1 MLTCSSEY
9 AGQINALKQYS
20 IFVFQ
25 CSAASGFN
33 RTGLT
38 VYSNPSDS
46 IGRSDHDVI
55 VGWNSLH
62 SASLFIG
69 WISPLFEVPASQ
81 RQDVFHSHW
90 PQWSWFGA
98 IQNQLTHL
106 KTMDK
111 TLVPVDSSGTHYL
124 SIVCQ
129 CFKCVSCDDDSEL
142 TFCLK
147 HMSRSQKTSA
157 DFLTPPAWSWFAN
170 RGVDLSI
177 LFHHSVMDF
186 PVI

>member
-1 MLTCSSEY
+1 MGGCIKSFDSIGRYDVPKICSCISRPSYDRIPVLAIYFSVSYKCMLTCSHEY

-38 VYSNPSDS
+38 VYSNSSDS

-69 WISPLFEVPASQ
+69 WISPLFEVLASQ

-98 IQNQLTHL
+98 IQ
-106 KTMDK
+106 K
-111 TLVPVDSSGTHYL
+111 
-124 SIVCQ
+124 
-129 CFKCVSCDDDSEL
+129 
-142 TFCLK
+142 
-147 HMSRSQKTSA
+147 SA
-157 DFLTPPAWSWFAN
+157 DTFETL
-170 RGVDLSI
+170 
-177 LFHHSVMDF
+177 
-186 PVI
+186 